1 MRLQVQ
7 EIRYGRHAAARHPT
21 LGRWGL
27 ERAWRL
33 QQGAGVHIDLT
44 SEDLSETKLSGTNL
58 SKADLSRTNL
68 TRSSL
73 TDADLSDADLREA
86 NLQRANLNGANL
98 NRANLAGANLRR
110 AILREAD
117 LREAKGIPEADF
129 TDARV
134 GIRTLRDP
142 GTDLRGARFV
152 GLAAPYDPTALAQT
166 SIERLRIADPRD
178 VQEIAAEQIGLLDV
192 YRREALRQSQ
202 LSFWVALCG
211 SVAGLALFVA
221 AVAVSLLHGLQ
232 LASVVPLVAGAVVE
246 IVSGVVFYLYGQT
259 SSQLSAFHSRLE
271 VLQHYMLANS
281 ICESLS
287 ETERDKARA
296 ALIGE
301 ISRAPADQPRS
312 Q

>member
-1 MRLQVQ
+1 VPPC
-7 EIRYGRHAAARHPT
+7 ARPT
-21 LGRWGL
+21 
-27 ERAWRL
+27 
-33 QQGAGVHIDLT
+33 
-44 SEDLSETKLSGTNL
+44 S
-58 SKADLSRTNL
+58 
-68 TRSSL
+68 
-73 TDADLSDADLREA
+73 
-86 NLQRANLNGANL
+86 
-98 NRANLAGANLRR
+98 
-110 AILREAD
+110 
-117 LREAKGIPEADF
+117 EAKGIEEADF
-129 TDARV
+129 TDALV
-134 GIRTLRDP
+134 GRQTRYDP
-142 GTDLRGARFV
+142 GVRLRGARFAE
-152 GLAAPYDPTALAQT
+152 LLAPYDPAAPAIQT
-166 SIERLRIADPRD
+166 SIERLSIADPQD
-178 VQEIAAEQIGLLDV
+178 VQEIAAVQIGLLDV
-192 YRREALRQSQ
+192 YRREALRQSK

-221 AVAVSLLHGLQ
+221 AVAISLLHGLQ

-246 IVSGVVFYLYGQT
+246 IVSGVVFYLYAQT

>member
-1 MRLQVQ
+1 MADAQQLDILRQS
-7 EIRYGRHAAARHPT
+7 A
-21 LGRWGL
+21 
-27 ERAWRL
+27 RAWNAWRR

-44 SEDLSETKLSGTNL
+44 SEDLSETKLSRTNL
-58 SKADLSRTNL
+58 SKADLSSTNL

-73 TDADLSDADLREA
+73 TDADLSEADLREA

-110 AILREAD
+110 ATLREAD
-117 LREAKGIPEADF
+117 LREAKGIEEADF
-129 TDARV
+129 TDALV
-134 GIRTLRDP
+134 GRQTRYDP
-142 GTDLRGARFV
+142 GVRLRGARFAE
-152 GLAAPYDPTALAQT
+152 LLAPYDPAAPAIQT
-166 SIERLRIADPRD
+166 SIERLSIADPQD
-178 VQEIAAEQIGLLDV
+178 VQEIAAVQIGLLDV
-192 YRREALRQSQ
+192 YRREALRQSK

-221 AVAVSLLHGLQ
+221 AVAISLLHGLQ

-246 IVSGVVFYLYGQT
+246 IVSGVVFYLYAQT

-301 ISRAPADQPRS
+301 ISLRPDQPRS